1 MDWDDIRYFLA
12 LARTGSLSG
21 AARVLGVTHVTVSR
35 RIARLESERKV
46 KLFDRRQKGFQLST
60 AGERLLA
67 EGEAVENSCLQFER
81 KIRGQS
87 DVLAGPLTLS
97 IPEVTLLDLSAP
109 IAEFMRAYPDI
120 ELTVLATS
128 EQLNLNQLQAD
139 VLIRM
144 TDHPPELL
152 LGRRLA
158 DIPLYVYG
166 TKDYV
171 AEINGDIE
179 NAHWVVWQA
188 VFGKSDGDKYFRG
201 LVPNPQIA
209 LRTNCN
215 AQLLAMVRKG
225 GLLGLMTEPA
235 ARAYPELRAV
245 STTPIVTTGLWLLT
259 HSDLRDSARVRCFM
273 QFMVER
279 GFSKNL

>member
-12 LARTGSLSG
+12 LARTGSLSS

-35 RIARLESERKV
+35 RITRLESQRKV
-46 KLFDRRQKGFQLST
+46 KLFDRRQKGYRLST

-67 EGEAVENSCLQFER
+67 EGEAVENSCLDFER

-87 DVLAGPLTLS
+87 DVLAGPLTVS
-97 IPEVTLLDLSAP
+97 IPETTLLDLSAP
-109 IAEFMRAYPDI
+109 IAAFMLAYPDI

-152 LGRRLA
+152 VGRCLGQ
-158 DIPLYVYG
+158 IPLYVYG

-171 AEINGDIE
+171 AKLNGDIDHA
-179 NAHWVVWQA
+179 NWVVWQA
-188 VFGKSDGDKYFRG
+188 VFGKSDGDKYFRS
-201 LVPNPQIA
+201 LVPNPRIT

-215 AQLLAMVRKG
+215 SQLLSVVRKG
-225 GLLGLMTEPA
+225 GLLGLMTEA
-235 ARAYPELRAV
+235 TASEYPELAAV
-245 STTPIVTTGLWLLT
+245 SKTPIVSTGLWLLT
-259 HSDLRDSARVRCFM
+259 HGDLRDSARVRCFM
-273 QFMVER
+273 QFIVEQKIV
-279 GFSKNL
+279 S

>member
-144 TDHPPELL
+144 TDQPPELL

-215 AQLLAMVRKG
+215 AQLLAMIRKG

-279 GFSKNL
+279 GFSQNL